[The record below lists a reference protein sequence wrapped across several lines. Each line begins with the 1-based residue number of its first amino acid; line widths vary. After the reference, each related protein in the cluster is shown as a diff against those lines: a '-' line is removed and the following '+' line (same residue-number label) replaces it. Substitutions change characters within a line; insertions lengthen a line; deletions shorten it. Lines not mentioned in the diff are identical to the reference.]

1 MGGAKKDKPQKSG
14 NMMAQ
19 PAMKRI
25 SSAQSTIS
33 YKSEKQV
40 RISANNTKK
49 GKFSASGW
57 IEKKASGTFMGVAN
71 W

>member
-1 MGGAKKDKPQKSG
+1 MNAQGAMGGAKKDKSV

-33 YKSEKQV
+33 YKSEK
-40 RISANNTKK
+40 
-49 GKFSASGW
+49 
-57 IEKKASGTFMGVAN
+57 
-71 W
+71 